1 MADLTLVCAAVGGLV
16 ILRQQGLPPPGSID
30 LFTAAAPVLVAIPAA
45 LLVMRLYP
53 LALRQL
59 SRLTGR
65 RRGVVMI
72 VGLARGSTAARAG
85 VLPAFAL
92 VLAFS
97 VAAFAG
103 MARSAVTDANVA
115 ASWQIAGAD
124 ATITA
129 PAVGAV
135 ITPAARRAIAGVPGV
150 QSTAVVSV
158 ATGTSGQGLPMPVV
172 IVDPRAYAAFTAATP
187 LPGFPAA
194 ALARPG
200 PPGTGGGS
208 PAGVPAL
215 VSASGRE
222 ILRNGSTL
230 SVAGKTM
237 RVRVAGTLGTFLGV
251 TLGGQFAVVPQ
262 WAFGAQAPPAT
273 AMAAVGQRLNTA
285 ALIAA
290 AHKAVPGSHVTLRSH
305 LLAAISGAPLPHGGV
320 GTFAQGA
327 AAAAGLALLVLA
339 LTLVLS
345 ARSREMTLA
354 RLATMGLGPVQSRRI
369 TIVETLPAIL
379 AATVGG
385 AACALAL
392 VPLVGPAVD
401 LAAFTGTPV
410 VVPLHANLV
419 AIAVTAAGLILLAWL
434 TLVVQSRLARTR
446 GTTQALRVGE

>member
-1 MADLTLVCAAVGGLV
+1 
-16 ILRQQGLPPPGSID
+16 
-30 LFTAAAPVLVAIPAA
+30 
-45 LLVMRLYP
+45 
-53 LALRQL
+53 
-59 SRLTGR
+59 
-65 RRGVVMI
+65 
-72 VGLARGSTAARAG
+72 
-85 VLPAFAL
+85 
-92 VLAFS
+92 
-97 VAAFAG
+97 
-103 MARSAVTDANVA
+103 
-115 ASWQIAGAD
+115 
-124 ATITA
+124 
-129 PAVGAV
+129 
-135 ITPAARRAIAGVPGV
+135 
-150 QSTAVVSV
+150 
-158 ATGTSGQGLPMPVV
+158 
-172 IVDPRAYAAFTAATP
+172 
-187 LPGFPAA
+187 
-194 ALARPG
+194 
-200 PPGTGGGS
+200 
-208 PAGVPAL
+208 
-215 VSASGRE
+215 
-222 ILRNGSTL
+222 
-230 SVAGKTM
+230 
-237 RVRVAGTLGTFLGV
+237 V